1 MSNTSKSRGTRGHGR
16 PVKKPPAVTQTS
28 VPVQPSRPTPVN
40 SSPPPGSSASGSSP
54 RPSRPSTMP
63 AVKTGLHMPGKIAI
77 GVVTGAMVAGGAY
90 YMYKRH
96 KAQS

>member
-1 MSNTSKSRGTRGHGR
+1 
-16 PVKKPPAVTQTS
+16 
-28 VPVQPSRPTPVN
+28 
-40 SSPPPGSSASGSSP
+40 
-54 RPSRPSTMP
+54 MP

-96 KAQS
+96 KAKS